1 MSKSFNASI
10 NITRLFEAFKAKH
23 SAFSKS
29 EKTGEMFC
37 NLTLFINDQ
46 PDQYDNDGSIKLNSK
61 KEKREAEKDLFKKG
75 YVGNFKANKSNEPA
89 PINDSDTQE
98 YDDLPF

>member
-1 MSKSFNASI
+1 MSKSFNGGI
-10 NITRLFEAFKAKH
+10 NFTKLCQAFRAKH

-29 EKTGEMFC
+29 EKTGEVF
-37 NLTLFINDQ
+37 LDFTGFINDK
-46 PDQYDNDGSIKLNSK
+46 PDQYNNDGSIKLNSK
-61 KEKREAEKDLFKKG
+61 KEKREAEKDLFNKG
-75 YVGNFKANKSNEPA
+75 YFANFKFNKSKDPA